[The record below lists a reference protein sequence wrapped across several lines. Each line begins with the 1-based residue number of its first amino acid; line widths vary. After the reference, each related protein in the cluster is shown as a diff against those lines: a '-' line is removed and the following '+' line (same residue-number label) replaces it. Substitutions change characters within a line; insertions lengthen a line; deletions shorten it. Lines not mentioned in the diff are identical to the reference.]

1 MEMYNLTMEKENE
14 VTIKEIDL
22 MTSDDEDEEVIEL
35 ENKEDCAFLDDETEE
50 QEEISFYR
58 RLPVELDQN
67 RRQKLWQRRN
77 C

>member
-50 QEEISFYR
+50 QEDISFT
-58 RLPVELDQN
+58 EEWT
-67 RRQKLWQRRN
+67 KS
-77 C
+77 

>member
-35 ENKEDCAFLDDETEE
+35 ENKDCAFLDDETEE
-50 QEEISFYR
+50 QEDISFT
-58 RLPVELDQN
+58 EEWT
-67 RRQKLWQRRN
+67 KS
-77 C
+77 